1 MKRMMVL
8 ATVLAS
14 MVAMPSLAETLSAT
28 QIADRNAAARGG
40 LDAWRA
46 VTSLQVSGK
55 MDAGG
60 QQETLLPYTLTM
72 KRPNK
77 SRLELRFQ
85 EKTAVQVYD
94 GAQGWKWRPYLNRND
109 VEPFTAAETK
119 SSAVTSELDGPL
131 IDYAK
136 KGTQVELEGT
146 DKVEGSTAYKLKLT
160 LKDGT
165 ARRVWIDA
173 TTFLDVKIEGE
184 PRRMDGKMRGVSIYN
199 REFRKEGG
207 IVMPHAVETAVEGV
221 SQKHKMTI
229 DKVVVNAPVD
239 DGAFTK
245 AQVTASAH

>member
-1 MKRMMVL
+1 MKRIMTIAAVVASL
-8 ATVLAS
+8 A
-14 MVAMPSLAETLSAT
+14 AMPSLAESLSAT

-46 VTSLQVSGK
+46 VTSLQISGK
-55 MDAGG
+55 MEAGG
-60 QQETLLPYTLTM
+60 KQESLLPYTLSM

-94 GAQGWKWRPYLNRND
+94 GSAGWKWRPYLNRND

-119 SSAVTSELDGPL
+119 SSAATADLDGPL
-131 IDYAK
+131 IDYAR
-136 KGTQVELEGT
+136 KGNQVALEGT
-146 DKVEGSTAYKLKLT
+146 EKVEGSTAYKLKLT

-165 ARRVWIDA
+165 ARYVWIDA
-173 TTFLDVKIEGE
+173 TSFLDVKIEGE
-184 PRRMDGKMRGVSIYN
+184 PRRMDGKMRNVSVYN
-199 REFRKEGG
+199 REFRKEGK
-207 IVMPHAVETAVEGV
+207 IVMPHSMETVVEGV
-221 SQKHKMTI
+221 AQKHKMTI

-245 AQVTASAH
+245 AQLTASAR